1 MITRY
6 FECSLSWSFSSVPS
20 EVSVTALITSFGAM
34 NHHYFNISPC
44 RAICLVH
51 SRLFMTFFINFL
63 ECLYFTHIQ
72 MLKEYIWK
80 PRSNVNFSYFEHN
93 KVSRKYQA
101 LKDLESSLTKKL
113 LKNAQMLI
121 FWKKIK
127 SMKLKKSIFSLLLPS
142 NCFPFVSHCSKHSIN
157 FNPMKSQD
165 FWIFFCYFKKLYWFH
180 GGAR

>member
-1 MITRY
+1 MPWTTTISIFHHVELFT
-6 FECSLSWSFSSVPS
+6 WSIQGFLWHFSSIFLN
-20 EVSVTALITSFGAM
+20 AF
-34 NHHYFNISPC
+34 IS
-44 RAICLVH
+44 L
-51 SRLFMTFFINFL
+51 TFKCWKNTFENL
-63 ECLYFTHIQ
+63 DQ
-72 MLKEYIWK
+72 MLI
-80 PRSNVNFSYFEHN
+80 FSYFEHN

-142 NCFPFVSHCSKHSIN
+142 NCFPFLSHCSKHSIN

-165 FWIFFCYFKKLYWFH
+165 FWFFFCYFKKLYWFH